1 MPIDAEQMSERRR
14 LTRRLSFWRI
24 AAIAAACLTVIGIA
38 VATLSRSSLIPGAS
52 HVARVTISG
61 IITGDKPTLRLLEE
75 VGRSPA
81 SAVIVVIDS
90 PGGTVPGSEMIYDEL
105 RRLNQRKPVVTV
117 VNTLAASGGY
127 IAALGTERIVARQTA
142 LVGSIGVLFQV
153 PNVSALLD
161 KVGVK
166 VETVRS
172 TPLKAM
178 PSGIEPTSPEAKA
191 AVEELVGEN
200 YTWFRTLVKDR
211 RNLSDAQIVLAAD
224 GRVFSGRRAKEIG
237 LVDDVGGE
245 REARAWL
252 ETAKDIS
259 RDLPIRDYK
268 KRRTLEESGLLGMTS
283 SVLGWLGL
291 ESSVAALDRFS
302 QKGEA
307 LSLDGLLALWQP
319 AP

>member
-14 LTRRLSFWRI
+14 LTRRLTFWRV
-24 AAIAAACLTVIGIA
+24 AAIAAACFTVIGIA
-38 VATLSRSSLIPGAS
+38 LATFGRSALVSGGG

-61 IITGDKPTLRLLEE
+61 IITGDKPTLRLLED
-75 VGRSPA
+75 VGKSPA

-90 PGGTVPGSEMIYDEL
+90 PGGTVPGSEMVYEEL
-105 RRLNQRKPVVTV
+105 RRLNQRKPVVAV
-117 VNTLAASGGY
+117 VNSLAASGGY

-153 PNVSALLD
+153 PNVTALLD

-178 PSGIEPTSPEAKA
+178 PSGIEPTSPEAREA
-191 AVEELVGEN
+191 LTQLVGEN

-211 RNLSDAQIVLAAD
+211 RNLTDAQLAVASD
-224 GRVFSGRRAKEIG
+224 GRVFSGKRGQELG
-237 LVDDVGGE
+237 LVDEVGGE

-252 ETAKDIS
+252 ERTKDVS
-259 RDLPIRDYK
+259 STLPIREYRR
-268 KRRTLEESGLLGMTS
+268 RRTIEESGLLGMTATVLS
-283 SVLGWLGL
+283 SLGM
-291 ESSVAALDRFS
+291 ESGVAALERFS
-302 QKGEA
+302 QRGEA

-319 AP
+319 SE

>member
-38 VATLSRSSLIPGAS
+38 LATFARSSMLPGGA

-61 IITGDKPTLRLLEE
+61 IITGDRQTLRLLED
-75 VGRSPA
+75 VRRSPA
-81 SAVIVVIDS
+81 SAVVVVIDS

-117 VNTLAASGGY
+117 VNSLAASGGY
-127 IAALGTERIVARQTA
+127 IAALGTERIVARQTS

-153 PNVSALLD
+153 PNVTVLLD

-166 VETVRS
+166 METVRS

-191 AVEELVGEN
+191 AVEALVSEN
-200 YTWFRTLVKDR
+200 YAWFRTLVKDR
-211 RNLSDAQIVLAAD
+211 RNLSDEQIALAAD
-224 GRVFSGRRAKEIG
+224 GRVFSGRRGKELG
-237 LVDDVGGE
+237 LVDDIGGE

-252 ETAKDIS
+252 ESAKDIS
-259 RDLPIRDYK
+259 SNLPVRDYR
-268 KRRTLEESGLLGMTS
+268 KRRTLEESGLLGLATS
-283 SVLGWLGL
+283 ALGWLGIDSGVSAL
-291 ESSVAALDRFS
+291 ERFS
-302 QKGEA
+302 QKSEA

-319 AP
+319 TP